1 MRRTDGG
8 DLALVRSDLAA
19 VPLAEFWQDGV
30 PLDGALGRGG
40 VRIARIAGLDVALR
54 DYKRGGALRRLLP
67 DLFLSEQRA
76 FGELA
81 VTAALRARGV
91 AVVESVA
98 ALARRRGPFRSLRL
112 ATLLVRDALPLPSFV
127 AARTDLRRE
136 ALRRAGAVVA
146 QAFSAGLDHRDL
158 HPANLI
164 ARAASGGAVEVVLL
178 DLDRA
183 ELVDALSLARRDAM
197 LVRMARWLRRHQ
209 RELGVTVRARDF
221 TEFLRGMGME
231 RTARRVAWERM
242 ARKLRWSL
250 AWRGMGVAQCA
261 TSCG

>member
-1 MRRTDGG
+1 MRRTDGA
-8 DLALVRSDLAA
+8 DLALVREDLAA

-40 VRIARIAGLDVALR
+40 VRVARIGGLEVALR
-54 DYKRGGALRRLLP
+54 DYRRGGALRHLLP
-67 DLFLSEQRA
+67 DVFRSEQRA

-98 ALARRRGPFRSLRL
+98 AIARCRGRRCSLRL

-127 AARTDLRRE
+127 AARGDLRCE
-136 ALRRAGAVVA
+136 TLRRAGAVVA
-146 QAFSAGLDHRDL
+146 QAFDAGLSHRDL

-164 ARAASGGAVEVVLL
+164 ARAAIDGTVEVVLL

-183 ELVDALSLARRDAM
+183 ELLDGLSSARRDAM
-197 LVRMARWLRRHQ
+197 LVRMARWLRRHA

-221 TEFLRGMGME
+221 AEFLRGMGLRRAE
-231 RTARRVAWERM
+231 RRVAWERM

-250 AWRGMGVAQCA
+250 IWRGIWMAKR
-261 TSCG
+261 